1 MAIAFEQVV
10 PVLRMSDVAATK
22 RFYCD
27 YLGCSLDWQE
37 GDGDRPVY
45 LQVSRDALTVQLS
58 SHHGDGTPGTAVII
72 YTQDLAAF
80 HRELDEKE
88 YPFLS
93 PGVEPHGVGGVM
105 TLLDPA
111 SNLLRF
117 FERTEG

>member
-1 MAIAFEQVV
+1 MTVAFERVV

-27 YLGCSLDWQE
+27 YLGCTVDWQE

-45 LQVSRDALTVQLS
+45 LQVSRDDLVLQLS

-72 YTQDLAAF
+72 YIDDLAAL
-80 HRELDEKE
+80 HRELHEAE

-93 PGVEPHGVGGVM
+93 PGIEPHGGGHVM

-117 FERTEG
+117 FERIPV

>member
-1 MAIAFEQVV
+1 MAIAFERVV

-27 YLGCSLDWQE
+27 YLGCNVDWQE

-45 LQVSRDALTVQLS
+45 LQVSREDLTLQLS

-72 YTQDLAAF
+72 YTEDLAAL
-80 HRELDEKE
+80 HRELHETE

-93 PGVEPHGVGGVM
+93 PGIEPHGSGRVM

-117 FERTEG
+117 FEPTQL